1 MIKTKYDTDY
11 SETTKQVYRILA
23 EKYGYSIRVSNI
35 WELLAVSLGIPE
47 FEILVPRMYQNGQF
61 ESYLIDQ
68 YIFWREGKPVNFEDM
83 ADLVLQVGDFTKSEK
98 LLLTYEEL
106 ENRLWAIYLCLI
118 DPNLNL

>member
-1 MIKTKYDTDY
+1 MIKTKNDTDY
-11 SETTKQVYRILA
+11 SETTRQVYRILSS
-23 EKYGYSIRVSNI
+23 KYGYSIRVSNI

-47 FEILVPRMYQNGQF
+47 FEILEPKLYQNGQF

-68 YIFWREGKPVNFEDM
+68 YISWRQGDPVNFTNI
-83 ADLVLQVGDFTKSEK
+83 ALSVLEVGDFTGSEK
-98 LLLTYEEL
+98 LLLSQEEL